1 MCLPNFLLKCIKD
14 LIVSQIFFQFFLLF
28 SDRPDISES
37 LVVILW
43 MCCSANSVGDMSF
56 SLSCTS
62 RLWELQE
69 DLPSELKMEEE
80 EVQEETATGAGSVS
94 GGDQRQEVH
103 QVRQGGSVL

>member
-69 DLPSELKMEEE
+69 DFPSELKME
-80 EVQEETATGAGSVS
+80 EETATGAGSVS